1 VLSQPLNA
9 SYKIN
14 CPDNSFDIIMPDHQC
29 RICSN
34 ANDNKTYV
42 AREMM
47 YGLRDCFAYF
57 QCSSCGCLQIADIP
71 ENIGKYYPEQY
82 FQMPSAADMAPVS
95 KFKGWMLR
103 RRTSHLLGEHNLPGM
118 LMDAWRKAPSAP
130 VFSGWNW
137 AVDARRFNLDLD
149 SAILD
154 VGGGNGMLLY
164 FLRRQGFSNLTG
176 VDPYVKE
183 DVAGEGVRIHKKE
196 IMNLEGCFDF
206 IMLHHSFEHIENP
219 KMVFASLQR
228 LLKPNGNVLLR
239 IPVSDSMAWIKYQ
252 VNWVQLDAPRHF
264 FLHTVK
270 SIKILAEEHGL
281 RVADVVYDST
291 EFQFQASELYLKDV
305 ALVEALGN
313 LGSYFSADENAEF
326 AAEAFKLNQDRQG
339 DQACFYLSRV

>member
-1 VLSQPLNA
+1 
-9 SYKIN
+9 
-14 CPDNSFDIIMPDHQC
+14 
-29 RICSN
+29 
-34 ANDNKTYV
+34 
-42 AREMM
+42 
-47 YGLRDCFAYF
+47 
-57 QCSSCGCLQIADIP
+57 
-71 ENIGKYYPEQY
+71 
-82 FQMPSAADMAPVS
+82 
-95 KFKGWMLR
+95 
-103 RRTSHLLGEHNLPGM
+103 
-118 LMDAWRKAPSAP
+118 
-130 VFSGWNW
+130 
-137 AVDARRFNLDLD
+137 
-149 SAILD
+149 
-154 VGGGNGMLLY
+154 MLLY
-164 FLRRQGFSNLTG
+164 FLRRQGFRNLTG

-183 DVAGEGVRIHKKE
+183 DVEGEGVRIHKKE